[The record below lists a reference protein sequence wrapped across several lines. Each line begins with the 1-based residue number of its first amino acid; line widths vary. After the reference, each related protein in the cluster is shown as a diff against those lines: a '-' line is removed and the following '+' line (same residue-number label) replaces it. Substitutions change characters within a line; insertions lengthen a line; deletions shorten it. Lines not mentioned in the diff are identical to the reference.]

1 MMNQKNLI
9 IGGAIALIAA
19 SLVLFAM
26 NSTKKVEVET
36 PPTISGNVL
45 PPLSPMAQFA
55 QCLKNEGAIFYGAF
69 WCPHCKA
76 QKALFGDAESA
87 LPYVECSMPDG
98 NSQTEICKTMKIESY
113 PTWEFKNGIRTSG
126 VLSLAELAEK
136 TGCAAP
142 AS

>member
-1 MMNQKNLI
+1 MNQKNLI
-9 IGGAIALIAA
+9 IAGAIAIIAV
-19 SLVLFAM
+19 SLVLFATHGM
-26 NSTKKVEVET
+26 KKVEVET
-36 PPTISGNVL
+36 PTTLSSNVL
-45 PPLSPMAQFA
+45 PAPSPIAQFA

-98 NSQTEICKTMKIESY
+98 NNQTEICKTMKIESY
-113 PTWEFKNGIRTSG
+113 PTWEFKNGVRMTG

-136 TGCAAP
+136 TSCVTPAP
-142 AS
+142 